1 MRSQTFWEKTYH
13 KNIAKMIGV
22 NLRYV
27 GDRAVAEDLAHD
39 AILKAIE
46 KSGSYRHLGSFEG
59 WLMRLNLNNT
69 LDYLRRQPQFLSIDN
84 APDPAMAETCHDEP
98 PQPDEFT
105 ESEILDAICA
115 LPERQRVVFNLYVFE
130 KQTHKK
136 IADKLQI
143 GIRSSKRYLSEARTQ
158 LQQFLKDKQTTKKSG
173 IMIILMMITRQS
185 HAVDRLCLA
194 KLKNLAVNPV
204 APSPLASLDWAAVPK
219 SSLWLTLSAAKA
231 PAVATGVVAT
241 VVAGSAIAYQARP
254 DNPAAVPQEPDSVET
269 GHAPSLLS
277 GFHHFRYVGHRFYIF
292 AFRIDL
298 GHIRVNLFQHV
309 QILIY
314 VKEASPVITLIESDI
329 RGHVVRVL
337 GDEPFQIPAMALDMP
352 HVLRID
358 VRPDGIVFDVFL
370 IDAVQRVGDIDEFGQ
385 GAVQLLYQHGFLA
398 AGDAVGLGHI
408 LRVGGDFQLFAL
420 LGHRGYAVVVRQE
433 QLEHHRG
440 VLALLDKFVFRGDLE
455 LEVAVTQVRGVDFLQ
470 SIRRDERQSHFGIA
484 VVADVA
490 RDDHGGLPPPAR
502 RQKQGG
508 GYQ

>member
-1 MRSQTFWEKTYH
+1 MRSQTFWERTYH

-69 LDYLRRQPQFLSIDN
+69 LDYLRRQPQFLSIDDT
-84 APDPAMAETCHDEP
+84 PDSVIVETCP
-98 PQPDEFT
+98 GASPKPDDIS

-194 KLKNLAVNPV
+194 KLSKLAVAPV
-204 APSPLASLDWAAVPK
+204 TPSPLASLDWAAVPK

-231 PAVATGVVAT
+231 PAVATGVIAA
-241 VVAGSAIAYQARP
+241 VVGGSAIAYQTQ
-254 DNPAAVPQEPDSVET
+254 PADPVAMQREPDPVEAQCIESPQDDTNPIVVASLLNDTIPVPAVET
-269 GHAPSLLS
+269 RRGASPQIEPMYSDQQVIGTESSVSPLPESRPVVSTAPPSNHSLTKFESNGYCGLQDQQGNPVVNPKYSDIGPYDEYRSGWAMVEIFGFKGFVDSSGKDVVPAQYDEIGKFGFYHDGWALVRKGDFYGFIDLS
-277 GFHHFRYVGHRFYIF
+277 GKEVVPVTHKKS
-292 AFRIDL
+292 DL
-298 GHIRVNLFQHV
+298 
-309 QILIY
+309 
-314 VKEASPVITLIESDI
+314 
-329 RGHVVRVL
+329 
-337 GDEPFQIPAMALDMP
+337 IP
-352 HVLRID
+352 
-358 VRPDGIVFDVFL
+358 
-370 IDAVQRVGDIDEFGQ
+370 
-385 GAVQLLYQHGFLA
+385 
-398 AGDAVGLGHI
+398 
-408 LRVGGDFQLFAL
+408 
-420 LGHRGYAVVVRQE
+420 
-433 QLEHHRG
+433 
-440 VLALLDKFVFRGDLE
+440 
-455 LEVAVTQVRGVDFLQ
+455 
-470 SIRRDERQSHFGIA
+470 
-484 VVADVA
+484 
-490 RDDHGGLPPPAR
+490 
-502 RQKQGG
+502 
-508 GYQ
+508 

>member
-84 APDPAMAETCHDEP
+84 APHPVMNETCHDEP

-158 LQQFLKDKQTTKKSG
+158 LQQILKDKQSTKKLG
-173 IMIILMMITRQS
+173 IMTILMMITRRS
-185 HAVDRLCLA
+185 HAIDRLCLV
-194 KLKNLAVNPV
+194 KLKKLAVAPV
-204 APSPLASLDWAAVPK
+204 SPSPLASLNWAAVPK

-231 PAVATGVVAT
+231 PAIATGVVAT
-241 VVAGSAIAYQARP
+241 AVTGSVVAWQAQP
-254 DNPAAVPQEPDSVET
+254 APTPAAPTPQETVATTCVATDT
-269 GHAPSLLS
+269 A
-277 GFHHFRYVGHRFYIF
+277 I
-292 AFRIDL
+292 
-298 GHIRVNLFQHV
+298 VN
-309 QILIY
+309 
-314 VKEASPVITLIESDI
+314 TDT
-329 RGHVVRVL
+329 
-337 GDEPFQIPAMALDMP
+337 
-352 HVLRID
+352 
-358 VRPDGIVFDVFL
+358 
-370 IDAVQRVGDIDEFGQ
+370 
-385 GAVQLLYQHGFLA
+385 
-398 AGDAVGLGHI
+398 
-408 LRVGGDFQLFAL
+408 
-420 LGHRGYAVVVRQE
+420 AVVVVGPRFIASAIPASTADPTYPE
-433 QLEHHRG
+433 Q
-440 VLALLDKFVFRGDLE
+440 
-455 LEVAVTQVRGVDFLQ
+455 QVKGTESSLSPLPETSASD
-470 SIRRDERQSHFGIA
+470 
-484 VVADVA
+484 VVETC
-490 RDDHGGLPPPAR
+490 HGASLPPHHSLRKFERNGYYGFQDEKGNIVVYPKYSDIQPFDEYRTGWAMVEIFGFKGFVDSSGKEVVPAQYDEIGKFGFYR
-502 RQKQGG
+502 DGCALVRKGNFYGFIDLSGKEVVPVVHKKSDFIPRIDHSTGIEVGQ
-508 GYQ
+508 